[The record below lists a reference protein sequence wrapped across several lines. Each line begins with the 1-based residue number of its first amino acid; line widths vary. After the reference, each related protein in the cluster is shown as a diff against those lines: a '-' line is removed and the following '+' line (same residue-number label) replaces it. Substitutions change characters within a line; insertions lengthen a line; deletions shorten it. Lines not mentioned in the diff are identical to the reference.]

1 MMILS
6 GGETKKHIILPD
18 KFLACKMGM
27 TTSWEN
33 CDFVQ
38 TTTLK
43 SNQESIL

>member
-6 GGETKKHIILPD
+6 EGETKKDIILSD
-18 KFLACKMGM
+18 TFLTCKMGM
-27 TTSWEN
+27 TTPWEN

-38 TTTLK
+38 TTMLK